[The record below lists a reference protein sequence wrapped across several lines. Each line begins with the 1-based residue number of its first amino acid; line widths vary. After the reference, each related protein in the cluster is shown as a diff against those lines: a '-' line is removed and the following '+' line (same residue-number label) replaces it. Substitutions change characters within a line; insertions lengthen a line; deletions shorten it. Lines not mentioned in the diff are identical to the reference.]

1 MGLQLG
7 KTPGS
12 QAGVEETST
21 SFFSIL
27 RMVRKHWPII
37 LASVLVAAGVSLVY
51 SKSLARVYQ
60 AQAMLELDP
69 SVQRPLGDKSDAVM
83 QLGSG
88 EFFDSHEYYETQYKI
103 ITSTKVLVAVARNT
117 GLPNDFD
124 FFGLKS
130 APAKTPTPEDAAL
143 ALRGRVSVEP
153 VRNSR
158 LLLIKVDDTNP
169 KRAARLCDA
178 IASAF
183 IDQNLEKAISSTS
196 ESVAWLGGQV
206 DNVKKDLEINENA
219 LHSFKEKNDLPS
231 TSINEASNMLRQE
244 MQDLNSALTRT
255 RMRKQ
260 ELLAR
265 HGELSKVTPDSADVL
280 PASEL
285 LSSGYLQALR
295 KDYVDAVRLRKTLIA
310 EGKGD
315 SHPTVKAAD
324 QKMIENKSAL
334 IAEVRNIQGAVER
347 DLAVVER
354 EEAGE
359 AGLYETAHKRAVDL
373 NMKEI
378 EYHRIDRSRD
388 QNEKLYAMLLEH
400 MKDAD
405 LARMMRVNNIRL
417 IEAAAIPSAP
427 IRPRTSVNVTG
438 GIGVGLL
445 IGLLLMWLRDTL
457 DSSLKTPEDVEK
469 VLGVTFLGLLP
480 QIEENEELRRGKRRR
495 RVAPQGGED
504 GPPELI
510 VHDRPHSGIAEAARS
525 IRTNLMFTNPDHP
538 YKKLLVTSAAPSEG
552 KTTVACSIAIALAQ
566 SGQRVCIIDCDLRR
580 PRLHKIFGTAGQSGV
595 TNVLVGDAEIEEV
608 ARPTVVENLWCISSG
623 PTPPNPAD
631 LLHSER
637 FKKFLDRA
645 AGMFDRIVIDSPP
658 LVAVTDSAI
667 ISTLV
672 DGTVIV
678 LRAFQT
684 TRALGRQGMR
694 TLSDVDAPVI
704 GAVLNAVDL
713 SKHEY
718 SHYQQYYYYKREAYG
733 STAIAAVEEPRTNES
748 RDASPP
754 AN

>member
-7 KTPGS
+7 KPGGS
-12 QAGVEETST
+12 QTGEEGST
-21 SFFSIL
+21 SALSLLKTI
-27 RMVRKHWPII
+27 RKHWPIVVACL
-37 LASVLVAAGVSLVY
+37 LAASGISLVY
-51 SKSLARVYQ
+51 SKTLPRIYQ

-69 SVQRPLGDKSDAVM
+69 SVMRPLGDKSEAMM
-83 QLGSG
+83 QLGAG
-88 EFFDSHEYYETQYKI
+88 DFFDNREYYETQYKI
-103 ITSTKVLVAVARNT
+103 LTSTKVMEAVARDT
-117 GLPNDFD
+117 ALQTDFD

-130 APAKTPTPEDAAL
+130 APATPFKVEQAAQV
-143 ALRGRVSVEP
+143 LRGHVAVEP

-158 LLLIKVDDTNP
+158 LFLVKVDDVNP

-178 IASAF
+178 IATAF
-183 IDQNLEKAISSTS
+183 IDQNLEKAVSATS

-206 DNVKKDLEINENA
+206 DTVKKDLETNENA

-231 TSINEASNMLRQE
+231 TSINESSNMLRQE
-244 MQDLNSALTRT
+244 MQDLNTALTHT

-265 HGELSKVTPDSADVL
+265 HGELSKVMADSADVL

-285 LSSGYLQALR
+285 LSSGYLQNLR
-295 KDYVDAVRLRKTLIA
+295 KDYVDAVRVRKSLVA

-315 SHPTVKAAD
+315 SHPLVRAAD
-324 QKMIENKSAL
+324 QKIIENRSAL
-334 IAEVRNIQGAVER
+334 IAEVKNIQGAVER

-359 AGLYETAHKRAVDL
+359 AGLYESAHKRAVDL

-378 EYHRIDRSRD
+378 EYHRLDRSRD

-417 IEAAAIPSAP
+417 IESALVPVAP
-427 IRPRTSVNVTG
+427 ISPRTSLNVMSG
-438 GIGVGLL
+438 AVVGLL
-445 IGLLLMWLRDTL
+445 LGLALVWLRETL
-457 DSSLKTPEDVEK
+457 DSSMKTPEDVEK
-469 VLGVTFLGLLP
+469 ILGVTFLGLLP
-480 QIEENEELRRGKRRR
+480 TIDDDEKARSKKSRRPNARK
-495 RVAPQGGED
+495 ED
-504 GPPELI
+504 AGPPELI
-510 VHDRPHSGIAEAARS
+510 VHARPHSGIAEAARS

-538 YKKLLVTSAAPSEG
+538 YKKLLVTSAAPAEG

-580 PRLHKIFGTAGQSGV
+580 PRLHRIFGHAGESGV
-595 TNVLVGDAEIEEV
+595 TNVLVGDATIDEV
-608 ARPTVVENLWCISSG
+608 ARATPVENLWCISSG

-631 LLHSER
+631 LLHSAR
-637 FKKFLDRA
+637 FRKFLEQ
-645 AGMFDRIVIDSPP
+645 AGDKFDRIVIDSPP
-658 LVAVTDSAI
+658 IVAVTDSAI

-672 DGTVIV
+672 DGTVFV
-678 LRAFQT
+678 LRAFKT
-684 TRALGRQGMR
+684 TRALARQGMR
-694 TLSDVDAPVI
+694 TLADVDAPVV

-713 SKHEY
+713 SRHEY
-718 SHYQQYYYYKREAYG
+718 SYYYYQYKRDGYG
-733 STAIAAVEEPRTNES
+733 TIPQSSTDPSQSDDES
-748 RDASPP
+748 RDAAPP